1 MASIGSKSGVGSIM
15 DSVVNSVF
23 KNFQDGKKVISQP
36 SGTST
41 IKKEIGKGGGS
52 SDGGTPSATT
62 TPTQGTTYKAP
73 GMDDLGQVD
82 YSKQW
87 DSTLSGGGA
96 SYDEM
101 EKIYK
106 DRQDKINSGDPY
118 GQFAGD
124 AKSKEMEAWLQANKP
139 KTPSGGG
146 SDYSGYIEDMYAA
159 KQKAALDALRN
170 AYEKNVLG
178 LDRAQAAIAPQYQS
192 ARNEAAGQAELQK
205 KNFAEYAAANGLNS
219 GAGGQAQLSFANA
232 LQSNLSGIAQKEA
245 STMADLELQRS
256 QMETDYNNAIAQAES
271 QGNYELAQQL
281 YAEMV
286 RQDEAMRAQM
296 QWQAQQDLQKD
307 QLAWNKE
314 QATIGQGQ
322 WQQSFDKGNEQYNR
336 EWAYKVAQ
344 DSGDFDILKI
354 FGVSDETIVA
364 LKKRWEQG
372 NYGDG
377 GYRAVRADTGKP
389 VSTGIYG
396 DETDRV
402 AEDDTQ
408 RPSGTGMSDANFKG
422 VKQTVYT
429 WLKSGDVDRALEVAN
444 QTWSALTQVQREEL
458 KSYFDGMGYIL
469 G

>member
-1 MASIGSKSGVGSIM
+1 MAAIGSKFDIGQIAQSVANAMNDKKKQPPGGRTEEKEKGKWGGGSGG
-15 DSVVNSVF
+15 
-23 KNFQDGKKVISQP
+23 GAP
-36 SGTST
+36 SGTT
-41 IKKEIGKGGGS
+41 
-52 SDGGTPSATT
+52 A
-62 TPTQGTTYKAP
+62 PTQSTTYKAP

-87 DSTLSGGGA
+87 DSALNGGNV

-106 DRQDKINSGDPY
+106 DRQNKINSGDPY

-124 AKSKEMEAWLQANKP
+124 AQSKEMEAWLQANKP
-139 KTPSGGG
+139 KTPGGGG

-159 KQKAALDALRN
+159 KQKAALDALRA
-170 AYEKNVLG
+170 AYSKNVAG
-178 LDRAQAAIAPQYQS
+178 LDRAQAGIAPQYQS

-232 LQSNLSGIAQKEA
+232 LQNNLSGIAQKEA

-256 QMETDYNNAIAQAES
+256 QMTADYENAIAQAKA

-281 YAEMV
+281 YAEKV
-286 RQDEAMRAQM
+286 RQDETMRQQM

-314 QATIGQGQ
+314 QANIGQGQ

-354 FGVSDETIVA
+354 FGVPDETIAA
-364 LKKRWEQG
+364 LKKRWEQE

-396 DETDRV
+396 DETDRA

-444 QTWSALTQVQREEL
+444 QTWSALTQVQREAL
-458 KSYFDGMGYIL
+458 KSYFEGLGYIL